1 MMTVG
6 NDSDDNYDDV
16 DNDADHKDVDDDN
29 IDCDNIY
36 VVYDDD
42 DNAQNVWPR
51 TGKYVIFCF
60 KELSYE

>member
-6 NDSDDNYDDV
+6 NDNDDNYDDV

-36 VVYDDD
+36 VV
-42 DNAQNVWPR
+42 
-51 TGKYVIFCF
+51 
-60 KELSYE
+60 